1 MLCSLHC
8 GWCRTQFRRLRRTTA
23 ETTPAET
30 NNTAAA
36 DEAKSENETPAEE
49 AEVFDE
55 LKFVTEFQAL
65 LRDEKFEE
73 AEKQL
78 NEAIEKHPEA
88 VRLPSLHGTAYSQLR
103 RANRREDALRHMA
116 AYVDHQMKNAAKNDR
131 YTTTFSQ
138 LLGMLV
144 DETSEVSGPERA
156 SADPRRLRE
165 ARRKPRRNARRMFRP
180 PLKRDAYSILVKT
193 DRVDEAKARID
204 ERLNAADE
212 ALGTVAGRSGGDP
225 S

>member
-1 MLCSLHC
+1 MRTSLALAVAL
-8 GWCRTQFRRLRRTTA
+8 WLVSYTVPAFAQATA

-36 DEAKSENETPAEE
+36 DEAKSETETQAEE

-65 LRDEKFEE
+65 LRDEKFDE

-88 VRLPSLHGTAYSQLR
+88 MRLPSLHGTAYSRLR

-116 AYVDHQMKNAAKNDR
+116 AYVDHQMKNAARNDR
-131 YTTTFSQ
+131 LTMQFSQ

-156 SADPRRLRE
+156 SEILDDFAKQAESLG
-165 ARRKPRRNARRMFRP
+165 RNGS
-180 PLKRDAYSILVKT
+180 AYS
-193 DRVDEAKARID
+193 
-204 ERLNAADE
+204 
-212 ALGTVAGRSGGDP
+212 GRR
-225 S
+225 